1 MNKYQ
6 RGKEAARAAAQEWQ
20 ARFGNCSMTWGE
32 LAEWQEYFARLGR
45 KYGLLREFAENGII

>member
-1 MNKYQ
+1 MNAYQ
-6 RGKEAARAAAQEWQ
+6 KGKEAARAAAQEWQ
-20 ARFGNCSMTWGE
+20 ARFGNRSMTWGE

>member
-1 MNKYQ
+1 MASPFWELLYDV
-6 RGKEAARAAAQEWQ
+6 
-20 ARFGNCSMTWGE
+20 GE